1 MRVLAYAGVAVGF
14 DIFCHGDI
22 PDPPRT
28 AVMRTGKRILV
39 VDDAK
44 TMTDIVF
51 RILQDAK
58 YADVDCLHDGVSAL
72 ATLRQKEYDL
82 VITDWQMEPIS
93 GVELTKLIK
102 MDAWLSKVRIIL
114 ITGLHGKQDEAWLS
128 GADGYVT
135 KPFEARDL
143 VQKVQDVLSTVARL
157 AS

>member
-1 MRVLAYAGVAVGF
+1 M
-14 DIFCHGDI
+14 
-22 PDPPRT
+22 

-44 TMTDIVF
+44 TMT
-51 RILQDAK
+51 
-58 YADVDCLHDGVSAL
+58 
-72 ATLRQKEYDL
+72 DL

-102 MDAWLSKVRIIL
+102 TDARLSKVRIIL